1 MRARPQLIG
10 NVGIVIFL
18 VRFLHICIRVSAFAP
33 QGKVPDGMSIRWFHI
48 LVITYE
54 ARELMGIG
62 GDLLGRSLRLQQ
74 ILRVRPSELIALGL
88 FEPLA
93 VGGLHFQ
100 MGSLQ
105 PLILLIVVDLV
116 LDGSLLVVA
125 ALVDGLFGESRS
137 NHTQLAEMSPALT
150 FST

>member
-1 MRARPQLIG
+1 
-10 NVGIVIFL
+10 
-18 VRFLHICIRVSAFAP
+18 
-33 QGKVPDGMSIRWFHI
+33 
-48 LVITYE
+48 
-54 ARELMGIG
+54 MGIG